1 MHNRAGIDEDELI
14 SQCRKGSLKHQEIL
28 YKHFYGFAMGVGL
41 RYCFNRDDAME
52 VVNDTF
58 IKVFKAIKSYEN
70 GKSFKAWFRTIIIH
84 TAIDRRRKDLKH
96 QLNIELDNAV
106 QLNSTMQATDRLNV
120 QEILKLMDTLPAL
133 QRTIFN
139 LYEIDG
145 YSHDEIGVMLSIPV
159 SSSRVYLSRAK
170 EKMRKAL
177 TTEVYK

>member
-14 SQCRKGSLKHQEIL
+14 SQCRKGSLKHQELL
-28 YKHFYGFAMGVGL
+28 YKQFYGFAMGVSL

-58 IKVFKAIKSYEN
+58 IKVFNAIKRYES
-70 GKSFKAWFRTIIIH
+70 GKSFKAWLRTIVIH

-96 QLNIELDNAV
+96 QLTIELDNAV
-106 QLNSTMQATDRLNV
+106 HLSSGFQTADRLNV
-120 QEILKLMDTLPAL
+120 QDILKMMETLPVL

-139 LYEIDG
+139 LYEVDG
-145 YSHDEIGVMLSIPV
+145 YSHEEIAEMLSIPV

-177 TTEVYK
+177 TTEV

>member
-14 SQCRKGSLKHQEIL
+14 SQCRKGSLKHQELL
-28 YKHFYGFAMGVGL
+28 YKQFYGFAMGVSL

-58 IKVFKAIKSYEN
+58 IKVFNAIKRYES
-70 GKSFKAWFRTIIIH
+70 GKSFKAWLRTIVIH

-106 QLNSTMQATDRLNV
+106 HLSSSSQTADRLNA
-120 QEILKLMDTLPAL
+120 QDILKMMEALPAL

-139 LYEIDG
+139 LYEVDG
-145 YSHDEIGVMLSIPV
+145 YSHEEIAEMLSIPV

-177 TTEVYK
+177 TTEV